1 MVSLKKFL
9 EDNGIDCWF
18 DLDDMS
24 GSTLDAMATAVE
36 GACAVIVCLSPE
48 YKESAACRSEGEY
61 AFNLKKPI
69 VPVKVDINYSP
80 DGWLGM
86 LLGSKLYFDV
96 SSDQA
101 FASNCQSILKEVL
114 KHYGGN
120 GGPQPGGHGKTGC
133 SPLLCVSVCLCVC
146 VCASLSTSLDLSV
159 LGAIR
164 THTHTHLASQPVKM
178 PSASS
183 SSKITPQSSSSNVA
197 STGGS
202 SNGGGGGL
210 SGDALKTV
218 LDSFLSNLETM
229 RENITK
235 RVDECFDA
243 LDSRVRD
250 LEKKVFKK

>member
-1 MVSLKKFL
+1 
-9 EDNGIDCWF
+9 
-18 DLDDMS
+18 
-24 GSTLDAMATAVE
+24 
-36 GACAVIVCLSPE
+36 
-48 YKESAACRSEGEY
+48 
-61 AFNLKKPI
+61 
-69 VPVKVDINYSP
+69 
-80 DGWLGM
+80 
-86 LLGSKLYFDV
+86 
-96 SSDQA
+96 
-101 FASNCQSILKEVL
+101 
-114 KHYGGN
+114 
-120 GGPQPGGHGKTGC
+120 
-133 SPLLCVSVCLCVC
+133 
-146 VCASLSTSLDLSV
+146 
-159 LGAIR
+159 
-164 THTHTHLASQPVKM
+164 M

-235 RVDECFDA
+235 RVDERFDA